1 MNLLLYFIIGFG
13 ATTLGAIPLGTVN
26 LSVINTTIKQNSNSA
41 MKIAMSAGIAEIL
54 LTLFALYYSM
64 TIMHIV
70 EDYGWIQYGIAG
82 LLLAAGILLY
92 FKKQKK
98 SHSDSSTR
106 KKILNGFILGVF
118 NPPVLVYWMLALSYI
133 NMNAISL
140 NMTTP
145 LSVLFLFLLGVYVGK
160 ISTLYGYSRASLLLK
175 NKVGH
180 IARAMDQLIGILL
193 VVIGIFQLFKL
204 LFF

>member
-1 MNLLLYFIIGFG
+1 MNWLLYFLIGFV

-54 LTLFALYYSM
+54 LTLFALHYSM
-64 TIMHIV
+64 TIMHII
-70 EDYGWIQYGIAG
+70 EDYKWIQYGIAG
-82 LLLAAGILLY
+82 LLFATGILLY

-98 SHSDSSTR
+98 LHSDSSTR
-106 KKILNGFILGVF
+106 KKIFNGFILGVF
-118 NPPVLVYWMLALSYI
+118 NPPVLVYWMLALGYI
-133 NMNAISL
+133 NMNTISL

-145 LSVLFLFLLGVYVGK
+145 LSVLFLFLLGVYAGK
-160 ISTLYGYSRASLLLK
+160 IGTLYGYSKASVLLK
-175 NKVGH
+175 NRVGH
-180 IARAMDQLIGILL
+180 IANAMNQLIGVLL
-193 VVIGIFQLFKL
+193 VVIGIFQLSKL

>member
-1 MNLLLYFIIGFG
+1 MNWLLYFLVGFG

-26 LSVINTTIKQNSNSA
+26 LSVINTTIKQNANSA
-41 MKIAMSAGIAEIL
+41 MKIAMSAGVGEII
-54 LTLFALYYSM
+54 LTLFALHYSM

-70 EDYGWIQYGIAG
+70 EVYGWIQYVIVVV
-82 LLLAAGILLY
+82 LLIAGILLF
-92 FKKQKK
+92 FKKQ
-98 SHSDSSTR
+98 STSSNNASTR
-106 KKILNGFILGVF
+106 KKIINGFVLGVF

-145 LSVLFLFLLGVYVGK
+145 FSVLLLFLTGVYVGK
-160 ISTLYGYSRASLLLK
+160 IGTLYGYSKASLLIK
-175 NKVGH
+175 NKVQD
-180 IARAMDQLIGILL
+180 IASAMNRFIGALL
-193 VVIGIFQLFKL
+193 VVIGILQLSKL

>member
-1 MNLLLYFIIGFG
+1 MNWLLYFLVGFG

-26 LSVINTTIKQNSNSA
+26 LSVINTTIKQNANSA
-41 MKIAMSAGIAEIL
+41 MKIAMSAGVAEII
-54 LTLFALYYSM
+54 LTLFALHYSM

-70 EDYGWIQYGIAG
+70 EVYGWIQYVIVVV
-82 LLLAAGILLY
+82 LLIAGILLF
-92 FKKQKK
+92 FKKQ
-98 SHSDSSTR
+98 STSSNNASTR
-106 KKILNGFILGVF
+106 KKIINGFVLGVF

-145 LSVLFLFLLGVYVGK
+145 FSVLLLFLIGVYVGK
-160 ISTLYGYSRASLLLK
+160 IGTLYGYSKASLLIK
-175 NKVGH
+175 NKVQD
-180 IARAMDQLIGILL
+180 IASAMNRFIGALL
-193 VVIGIFQLFKL
+193 VVIGILQLSKL

>member
-1 MNLLLYFIIGFG
+1 MNWLLYFLIGFV

-54 LTLFALYYSM
+54 LTLFALHYSM

-70 EDYGWIQYGIAG
+70 EAYGWIQYGIAG
-82 LLLAAGILLY
+82 LLFAAGILLY

-98 SHSDSSTR
+98 SSLNSSTR
-106 KKILNGFILGVF
+106 KKILNGFVLGVF

-145 LSVLFLFLLGVYVGK
+145 LSVLFLFLLGVYAGK
-160 ISTLYGYSRASLLLK
+160 IGTLYGYSKVSVLIK
-175 NKVGH
+175 NKVEH
-180 IARAMDQLIGILL
+180 MASAMNQFIGVLL
-193 VVIGIFQLFKL
+193 VVIGLFQLSKL